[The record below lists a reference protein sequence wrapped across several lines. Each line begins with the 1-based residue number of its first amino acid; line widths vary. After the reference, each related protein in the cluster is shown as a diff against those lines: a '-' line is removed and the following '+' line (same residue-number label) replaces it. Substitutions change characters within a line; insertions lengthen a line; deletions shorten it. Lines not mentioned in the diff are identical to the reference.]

1 MTSTTQRF
9 RTFVALALVLL
20 LPAAGLASSAETY
33 QVKPVYTNVTFKI
46 TKWMVLPE
54 QGQFREFDGTLTY
67 DPLKPEASRV
77 EITVQAASIDT
88 KNDTRDGVLRSADFF
103 DVARFPTLTFR
114 STSVRANGPNALL
127 VTGDFTLHG
136 VTKRIT
142 IPVQVRG
149 VHQVPQ
155 VGKLAGFETSF
166 TINRRDYGVL
176 GAKWGAVPAALS
188 DEVEIHLLVGAV
200 TPRRP

>member
-1 MTSTTQRF
+1 MTSHRF
-9 RTFVALALVLL
+9 RTLVALTLVLL
-20 LPAAGLASSAETY
+20 LPAVGLASSAETY
-33 QVKPVYTNVTFKI
+33 SVKPVYTNVTFKI

-77 EITVQAASIDT
+77 ELTVQAASIDT

-149 VHQVPQ
+149 VRELPQ
-155 VGKLAGFETSF
+155 IGKLAGFETSF

-176 GAKWGAVPAALS
+176 GAKWGAIPAALS

-200 TPRRP
+200 VPKR